1 MMDTGFKRRAFLVCL
16 FLVTGL
22 SGLSIKLIS
31 LQVWDRRL
39 SDTSNVPR
47 FKFRERI
54 PAKCG
59 NIVDRHQ
66 KVMAQNRPE
75 ANLIAD
81 RNHLTFTDILVPA
94 VAHRHASQL
103 PGWSALDQDE
113 RNDRLA
119 EVARRL
125 KKSLSRD
132 ELIEE
137 HLGYAAE
144 VIGAKIGMPVSALI
158 DRVNSGKTRV
168 VVSKGLRE
176 DVAREI
182 ENELQ
187 ARRIQGFTFERYQER
202 LYPMPTFAPHIVG
215 FRNHEGVA
223 QAGLEKSMDHI
234 LSGRDGERI
243 LQQDENGLVNLTE
256 SAQVIPPRMGKHV
269 CTTLDM
275 GIQAIVEDELGM
287 AFEAYQA
294 QKASIIVVDPHTG
307 DLLAIASR
315 PHFNLQD
322 RKNYHKA
329 GSSFAVSAQYESG
342 SVMKI
347 VAMAAALNEGGVT
360 RDTVVDCG
368 WGGIRRY
375 GFFLKDPYP
384 YGDLTFDEVLV
395 KSSNT
400 GVFQFAETVGRAS
413 FYRYLR
419 DFGFGRETG
428 FAIPGEASGSIQDS
442 TNMRNFASAT
452 YGYGVSVTPL
462 QLAMAYSV
470 LANGGHLLQPRLVD
484 SIIANN
490 GARLDQ
496 TPVRRI
502 RRVIKEETARE
513 MCLALEQVVLK
524 GTGRRAQVPGYRV
537 GGKTGTAEKWDN
549 AKRVYDEERKF
560 LTFAGIVPVHDPKFV
575 CVVTIDEPTGFP
587 EDFQVGGS
595 TIAAPVFAEVAKRIA
610 HHLNLPQTEEI
621 LDSDLGGESLT
632 STSGE

>member
-1 MMDTGFKRRAFLVCL
+1 MMDTGFKCRAFLVCL
-16 FLVTGL
+16 VLVTGL
-22 SGLSIKLIS
+22 SCLSVKLIS

-59 NIVDRHQ
+59 NILDRNQ
-66 KVMAQNRPE
+66 KVIVQNRPE

-81 RNHLTFTDILVPA
+81 RNHLTFTDILLPA
-94 VAHRHASQL
+94 VAHRHASQTAD
-103 PGWSALDQDE
+103 WSTSDE
-113 RNDRLA
+113 KEKNAKLA
-119 EVARRL
+119 EVTRRL
-125 KKSLSRD
+125 KKSLSPD

-144 VIGAKIGMPVSALI
+144 VIGAQIGMPASALI
-158 DRVNSGKTRV
+158 ERVNSGKTRV

-182 ENELQ
+182 EKELQ

-202 LYPMPTFAPHIVG
+202 FYPMPTFAPHIVG

-256 SAQVIPPRMGKHV
+256 PAQVIPPRMGKHV
-269 CTTLDM
+269 RTTLDM
-275 GIQAIVEDELGM
+275 GIQAIVEEELGM

-307 DLLAIASR
+307 DILAIASR

-322 RKNYHKA
+322 RKNYHNA

-360 RDTVVDCG
+360 RETVVDCG
-368 WGGIRRY
+368 WGGIKRY
-375 GFFLKDPYP
+375 GFLLKDPYP

-400 GVFQFAETVGRAS
+400 GVFQFAETVGRVG

-428 FAIPGEASGSIQDS
+428 FEIPGEASGSFRDT
-442 TNMRNFASAT
+442 TNMREFASAT
-452 YGYGVSVTPL
+452 YGYSVSVTPL

-496 TPVRRI
+496 TPVRRV
-502 RRVIKEETARE
+502 RRVIKEETARQ
-513 MCLALEQVVLK
+513 MCLALEQVVLE

-549 AKRVYDEERKF
+549 VNGFYDDERKY
-560 LTFAGIVPVHDPKFV
+560 LTFAGIVPVQDPEFV

-587 EDFQVGGS
+587 EDFQVGGA
-595 TIAAPVFAEVAKRIA
+595 TIAAPVFAQVAKRIV
-610 HHLNLPQTEEI
+610 HYLNLPQTEEV
-621 LDSDLGGESLT
+621 LDSDLDGESLT
-632 STSGE
+632 STYGE